1 MRRIL
6 LSLATLLICS
16 GSVTSSVW
24 AGGSTSEHTIIA
36 PEEMKWGAG
45 PNALPPG
52 AEAVV
57 LYGDP
62 SKEGLFALRV
72 KVPKGYHI
80 PPHSHSKPEIVTV
93 ISGEARLGMGDNA
106 DEARTRKMGQGSFMA
121 MPPGTTHYV
130 YVDQDTVV
138 QLNSVGPWEVN
149 YVNPKDD
156 PRQKTQ

>member
-6 LSLATLLICS
+6 LSVAAVLIGGASLCS
-16 GSVTSSVW
+16 S
-24 AGGSTSEHTIIA
+24 ARAGSTSEHTIIA
-36 PEEMKWGAG
+36 PEEMKWSAG
-45 PNALPPG
+45 PGALPPG
-52 AEAVV
+52 AEATV

-62 SKEGLFALRV
+62 SKEGLFAMRL
-72 KVPKGYHI
+72 KVSKGYHI

-93 ISGEARLGMGDNA
+93 ISGEARLGMGDTA
-106 DEARTRKMGQGSFMA
+106 DEAKTHKMGQGSFMA

-130 YVDQDTVV
+130 YVDQETVV

-156 PRQKTQ
+156 PRQKTP

>member
-1 MRRIL
+1 MKSTFP
-6 LSLATLLICS
+6 SLMVCLIGSASLCS
-16 GSVTSSVW
+16 SGW
-24 AGGSTSEHTIIA
+24 AGSASEHTVLA

-45 PNALPPG
+45 PAALPAG

-62 SKEGLFALRV
+62 SKEGLFAMRL
-72 KVPKGYHI
+72 KVPTGYHI

-93 ISGEARLGMGDNA
+93 ISGEARLGMGDTA
-106 DEARTRKMGQGSFMA
+106 DEAKTHKMGQDSFMA
-121 MPPGTTHYV
+121 MSPGTTHYV
-130 YVDQDTVV
+130 YVDQETVV
-138 QLNSVGPWEVN
+138 QLNSVGPWEVK

>member
-1 MRRIL
+1 MKRVL

-16 GSVTSSVW
+16 GSLVSSVS
-24 AGGSTSEHTIIA
+24 AGSKSEHTIIA
-36 PEEMKWGAG
+36 PEEMKWGSG
-45 PNALPPG
+45 PEALPPG

-62 SKEGLFALRV
+62 SKEGLFALRL

-80 PPHSHSKPEIVTV
+80 PPHSHAKPEIVTV
-93 ISGEARLGMGDNA
+93 ISGEARLGMGDTA
-106 DEARTRKMGQGSFMA
+106 DEAKTQKLGQGSFMA
-121 MPPGTTHYV
+121 MPPETKHYV
-130 YVDQDTVV
+130 YVDQETVV

-156 PRQKTQ
+156 PRQKAE

>member
-6 LSLATLLICS
+6 LSVTAVLIGGASLCS
-16 GSVTSSVW
+16 SAW
-24 AGGSTSEHTIIA
+24 AGSTSEHTIIA
-36 PEEMKWGAG
+36 PEEMKWSAG
-45 PNALPPG
+45 PGALPPG
-52 AEAVV
+52 AEATV

-62 SKEGLFALRV
+62 SKEGLFAMRL

-93 ISGEARLGMGDNA
+93 ISGEARLGMGDTA
-106 DEARTRKMGQGSFMA
+106 DETKTHKMGQGSFMA
-121 MPPGTTHYV
+121 MPPGMTHYV
-130 YVDQDTVV
+130 YVDQETVV